1 VTNPIPSLI
10 PYWDN
15 VRTVTWGVR
24 ALVILAAAM
33 VVASASAGLPGQNTY
48 RRVIFVAMVGQGHV
62 TSQPAGLTC
71 PSRCRAF
78 FVKDDHVRLIAHPAP
93 GWKLKLWA
101 GSCKGVRSVC
111 AFDLTDAHDCA
122 AGMCPIGAF
131 GEHVTFVRA
140 DGSS

>member
-1 VTNPIPSLI
+1 M

-15 VRTVTWGVR
+15 VRSVTWGVR
-24 ALVILAAAM
+24 ALAILAAAM
-33 VVASASAGLPGQNTY
+33 VVASASAGLPGHTY
-48 RRVIFVAMVGQGHV
+48 RRVVFVAMIGQGHV
-62 TSQPAGLTC
+62 TSQPAGLSC
-71 PSRCRAF
+71 PGHCRAF
-78 FVKDDHVRLIAHPAP
+78 FAKDNHLRLVAHPAS
-93 GWKLKLWA
+93 GWKLKRWS

-111 AFDLTDAHDCA
+111 GFDLTDAHDCA